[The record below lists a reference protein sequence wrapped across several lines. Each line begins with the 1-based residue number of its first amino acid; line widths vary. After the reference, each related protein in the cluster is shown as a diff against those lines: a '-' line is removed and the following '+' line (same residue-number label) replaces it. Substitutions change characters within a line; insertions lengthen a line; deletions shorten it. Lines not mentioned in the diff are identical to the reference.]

1 MARISAIYGVDLPIR
16 ALFSDPTVAGLAA
29 ALTAAGGGAADSPG
43 PARQPPQADPGGG
56 PAGDVPRALVPGD
69 RR

>member
-1 MARISAIYGVDLPIR
+1 MARIRADFGVDLPIR

-29 ALTAAGGGAADSPG
+29 ALAAAGGAGEPADPARRAPRAG
-43 PARQPPQADPGGG
+43 PASDG
-56 PAGDVPRALVPGD
+56 PRTLVSGD